1 MRIKHWQGYGC
12 VNAQALKKTASTAE
26 GIKTIT
32 IEVVG
37 NHECG
42 LDRSN
47 DEYDIYNW
55 LLKRFDK
62 DVEDFR
68 DILKIEYEE
77 DSIDVNGV
85 NTDRGIYTITYKWP
99 AFWKGMNYYKY
110 GW

>member
-1 MRIKHWQGYGC
+1 MRIKHWQGYGS
-12 VNAQALKKTASTAE
+12 VNAQALKKTADTQK

-37 NHECG
+37 NHEYG

-62 DVEDFR
+62 SAEDYR
-68 DILKIEYEE
+68 DIIKIEYEE
-77 DSIDVNGV
+77 DSIDVNGI
-85 NTDRGIYTITYKWP
+85 NTDRGIYKITYKWKT
-99 AFWKGMNYYKY
+99 FWKG
-110 GW
+110 W

>member
-1 MRIKHWQGYGC
+1 MKIKHWQGYGC
-12 VNAQALKKTASTAE
+12 VNAQSLKKTASTAE

-37 NHECG
+37 NHEYG

-47 DEYDIYNW
+47 DKYDIYNW

-62 DVEDFR
+62 DVEDSR

-77 DSIDVNGV
+77 DSIDVNGI
-85 NTDRGIYTITYKWP
+85 NTDRGIYKITYKWK
-99 AFWKGMNYYKY
+99 AFWKG
-110 GW
+110 W

>member
-1 MRIKHWQGYGC
+1 MKIKHWQGYGC
-12 VNAQALKKTASTAE
+12 VNVKTLKKTASTAE

-37 NHECG
+37 NHEYG

-47 DEYDIYNW
+47 DKYDVYNW

-62 DVEDFR
+62 DVEDSR

-77 DSIDVNGV
+77 DSIEVNGI
-85 NTDRGIYTITYKWP
+85 NTDRGIYKITYKWK
-99 AFWKGMNYYKY
+99 AFWKG
-110 GW
+110 W